1 MDEFLD
7 HFENEL
13 IFQKQTAL
21 GLPDLHSNCANLRNQ
36 LLELEDKI
44 HNGTNLDAAQ
54 LELTNI
60 EEDRVK
66 LRNMGIKIMGKFVR
80 LWNLLVL
87 SMKIYLH
94 IYICINLNIFTGF
107 DTQVASISS
116 EEHEDESSKK
126 HEIDCIKRGVASN
139 SEITTYF
146 YNNVLI
152 PEVNFLAHS
161 EDDNDVL
168 SDESDEI
175 RQEIEFDISGMEKMS
190 KLLED
195 AVDLA
200 YDYEFLAQVW
210 KF

>member
-1 MDEFLD
+1 
-7 HFENEL
+7 
-13 IFQKQTAL
+13 
-21 GLPDLHSNCANLRNQ
+21 
-36 LLELEDKI
+36 
-44 HNGTNLDAAQ
+44 
-54 LELTNI
+54 
-60 EEDRVK
+60 
-66 LRNMGIKIMGKFVR
+66 
-80 LWNLLVL
+80 
-87 SMKIYLH
+87 MKIYLH

-200 YDYEFLAQVW
+200 YDYEFLAQV
-210 KF
+210 